1 MRAAVEL
8 ADAEGPEA
16 ISMRQIAARLGV
28 GAMTL
33 YGYVADR
40 DALLAHMID
49 EVMAEFGTPGP
60 PSGSWRADLGLLAR
74 RFRETCL
81 RHPWLPAEL
90 GTAPFLI
97 SPRLVAW
104 ADFILAALDL
114 PGIDIPTAGAVLRA
128 VNNYVVGT
136 SLREATESR
145 SGSLHDAGYQAAMA
159 SYLRQLAASDRYSH
173 MGKLALDI
181 AAGRDLNAHERF
193 ELGLNCLL
201 DGVGAL
207 IARAATQGPRP
218 GPAQ

>member
-1 MRAAVEL
+1 
-8 ADAEGPEA
+8 
-16 ISMRQIAARLGV
+16 
-28 GAMTL
+28 MTL

-40 DALLAHMID
+40 DALLAHMIN
-49 EVMAEFGTPGP
+49 EVVAEAGTPGP
-60 PSGSWRADLGLLAR
+60 PSGSWRADLELLAH
-74 RFRETCL
+74 RFRENCR

-145 SGSLHDAGYQAAMA
+145 SASPHDPGYQAAMG
-159 SYLRQLAASDRYSH
+159 SYLRQLATSDRYPH
-173 MGKLALDI
+173 MGMLALTV
-181 AAGRDLNAHERF
+181 AEGRDLNAGQSF
-193 ELGLNCLL
+193 ELGLTCLL
-201 DGVGAL
+201 DGIGAL
-207 IARAATQGPRP
+207 IARAGTQGSLP
-218 GPAQ
+218 GSAK